1 MLTVG
6 QALLLVLFAAIGTF
20 LVGGFLFAYGPAG
33 IAASEVLFIGLPILL
48 AAQRR
53 GGLAGIGVVKPRAR
67 DVAGATLVGLSGWAF
82 LAGVI
87 LPIQEWIAPTPPEL
101 ERALENAAAPNLGA
115 LIAIAIVPALCEELL
130 VRGGLAFALD
140 RARGRWLAVLVSALV
155 FGLLHASPYRFVPT
169 FLLGCSFAAIALH
182 AGSIVPTMIAHALNN
197 GAIWL
202 LGAVPAL
209 QGGLERNGTL
219 VTLVAVGF
227 LTIGHVLVFAN
238 TRVSTYCKP

>member
-1 MLTVG
+1 VLTVG

-33 IAASEVLFIGLPILL
+33 IAASELLFIGLPVLLL
-48 AAQRR
+48 APRR
-53 GGLAGIGVVKPRAR
+53 GGLAGIGVSKPRAR
-67 DVAGATLVGLSGWAF
+67 DVLGAALVGLSGWAF
-82 LAGVI
+82 LARVI
-87 LPIQEWIAPTPPEL
+87 LPVQEKIAPAPPEL
-101 ERALENAAAPNLGA
+101 ERALESAAAPNFGA
-115 LIAIAIVPALCEELL
+115 LVAIAIVPALCEELL

-140 RARGRWLAVLVSALV
+140 RARGRWLAVLGSALA

-209 QGGLERNGTL
+209 QEGFEHHGSL

-227 LTIGHVLVFAN
+227 LTIGHILVFAN
-238 TRVSTYCKP
+238 TRVSTYWKP

>member
-1 MLTVG
+1 MLSVG
-6 QALLLVLFAAIGTF
+6 QALFLVLFAAIGTF
-20 LVGGFLFAYGPAG
+20 LVGGYLFALGPAG
-33 IAASEVLFIGLPILL
+33 IAASEVVFIGLPTLL
-48 AAQRR
+48 AAQHR

-67 DVAGATLVGLSGWAF
+67 DLVGAALVGISGWAF

-101 ERALENAAAPNLGA
+101 SRALESAAAPNLAA

-140 RARGRWLAVLVSALV
+140 RARGRRLAVFGSALA
-155 FGLLHASPYRFVPT
+155 FGLLHASPYRFLPT

-197 GAIWL
+197 GTIWL

-209 QGGLERNGTL
+209 QESLEGHGLL

-227 LTIGHVLVFAN
+227 LTIGHILVFRN

>member
-20 LVGGFLFAYGPAG
+20 LFGGIFFPFGPVG
-33 IAASEVLFIGLPILL
+33 IAASEGLFIGLPVLL
-48 AAQRR
+48 AARRR
-53 GGLAGIGVVKPRAR
+53 GGLAGIGVGRPRAGH
-67 DVAGATLVGLSGWAF
+67 VLGAALVGVSGWAF

-101 ERALENAAAPNLGA
+101 ERALESAAAPNVGA
-115 LIAIAIVPALCEELL
+115 LLAIAIVPALCEELL

-140 RARGRWLAVLVSALV
+140 RARGRRLAVLGSALA
-155 FGLLHASPYRFVPT
+155 FGLLHASPYPFVPT
-169 FLLGCSFAAIALH
+169 FLLGCSLAAIALH

-209 QGGLERNGTL
+209 QESLERHGTV
-219 VTLVAVGF
+219 VTIVAVGF
-227 LTIGHVLVFAN
+227 LTIGHILVFAN
-238 TRVSTYCKP
+238 TRVSTYWKP

>member
-20 LVGGFLFAYGPAG
+20 MLGGYLVALGPAG
-33 IAASEVLFIGLPILL
+33 IAASEVAFIGLPILL

-53 GGLAGIGVVKPRAR
+53 GGLAGIGVTKPRGR
-67 DVAGATLVGLSGWAF
+67 DVLGATLVGLSGWAF

-87 LPIQEWIAPTPPEL
+87 LPIQEWIAPTPTEL
-101 ERALENAAAPNLGA
+101 ERALESAAAPNFGA

-140 RARGRWLAVLVSALV
+140 RARGRWLAVLGSALA
-155 FGLLHASPYRFVPT
+155 FGLLHGSPYRLIPT

-209 QGGLERNGTL
+209 QEGFEHHGNL
-219 VTLVAVGF
+219 VTLVGVGF
-227 LTIGHVLVFAN
+227 LTIGHILVFAN